1 MKKDEELKKEYN
13 APEMK
18 VVKLEHQVNLL
29 NESDVD
35 PQLPI
40 NFND

>member
-29 NESDVD
+29 NESD
-35 PQLPI
+35 PPMPI
-40 NFND
+40 NFNDD